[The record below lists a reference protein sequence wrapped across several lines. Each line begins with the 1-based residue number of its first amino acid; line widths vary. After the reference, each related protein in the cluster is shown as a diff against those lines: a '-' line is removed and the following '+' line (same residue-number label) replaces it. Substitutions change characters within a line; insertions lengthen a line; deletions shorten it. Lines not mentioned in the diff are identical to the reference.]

1 MEYLVKIILENFG
14 PFTIERFMTR
24 DEAENFIATKC
35 ITTRNKFII
44 VEREI

>member
-1 MEYLVKIILENFG
+1 MEYLVKIILSNFG

-24 DEAENFIATKC
+24 EAAETFIATKC
-35 ITTRNKFII
+35 NTARETFII